1 MNNQTVFII
10 IIILYLC
17 FVLRNINLLSPLSFI
32 LPLGESPNKNC
43 QKKTISKPS
52 NEQQLKPESRPESRP
67 ESMPES
73 RQESRSESMPESM
86 PESRQESR
94 QESRPESRTESR
106 PESSSES
113 MPESR
118 PEIRQEIKTYQEK
131 VFKAAQENNQVSTY
145 DTREQVI
152 VKRGD
157 KTVAECP
164 LKDTFGNLENSLG
177 LVDVPQNALVPD
189 FEPNAYNLQSAINDF
204 GYATINP
211 DDNLY
216 LIKRSTIFPDNGLD
230 FAQNVARN
238 LNTR

>member
-1 MNNQTVFII
+1 M
-10 IIILYLC
+10 
-17 FVLRNINLLSPLSFI
+17 
-32 LPLGESPNKNC
+32 
-43 QKKTISKPS
+43 
-52 NEQQLKPESRPESRP
+52 PESRQESRSESRP

-73 RQESRSESMPESM
+73 RQESRSESMPES
-86 PESRQESR
+86 RQESR
-94 QESRPESRTESR
+94 QESRPESRTESRPESSSESR

-211 DDNLY
+211 DDNSY
-216 LIKRSTIFPDNGLD
+216 LIKRSAIFPDNGLD